1 MSGVVAGAHLHVGA
15 ALAAEEEIAMKMF
28 KELNHVS
35 ITVTDVAKAREFYT
49 GVLGF
54 EEIPRPAFN
63 FPGIWYGLGNG
74 LSLHIILNDELVR
87 PAVERETILARYGH
101 FALWTEDADATAK
114 HIEELGLPCRDV
126 VSGPTGLRQ
135 VFVKDP
141 DGNMVEFIGPTASKE
156 AVRRM
161 ESPATA

>member
-1 MSGVVAGAHLHVGA
+1 LSPGRTYTVVGA
-15 ALAAEEEIAMKMF
+15 ALGRRGGDRHEDVQGAEPRQHHRHGRRQGA
-28 KELNHVS
+28 
-35 ITVTDVAKAREFYT
+35 
-49 GVLGF
+49 GVLGL

-114 HIEELGLPCRDV
+114 RIEELGLPCRDV